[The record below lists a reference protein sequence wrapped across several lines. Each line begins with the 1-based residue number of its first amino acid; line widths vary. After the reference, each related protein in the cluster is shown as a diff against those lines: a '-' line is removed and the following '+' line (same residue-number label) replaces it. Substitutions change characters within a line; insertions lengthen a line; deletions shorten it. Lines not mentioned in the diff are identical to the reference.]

1 MGKLLVFVS
10 PHGEFFNIKTDF
22 PREEQKSFDRFGV
35 LLEDA
40 KTIPNQRGVEPGRD
54 QRAPSNLSPV
64 VPDVLDTRFG
74 SILTI
79 TKLET
84 QVYRLIM
91 HLLHSKRFDFFQIK
105 PRLYCSRCVPN
116 FPASFYVRDLTAM
129 NLVSQPFDAR
139 ARMAIRK
146 QDE

>member
-40 KTIPNQRGVEPGRD
+40 KTIPISEGSNPGGD

-79 TKLET
+79 TKPET
-84 QVYRLIM
+84 
-91 HLLHSKRFDFFQIK
+91 
-105 PRLYCSRCVPN
+105 
-116 FPASFYVRDLTAM
+116 
-129 NLVSQPFDAR
+129 
-139 ARMAIRK
+139 
-146 QDE
+146 

>member
-1 MGKLLVFVS
+1 MGKLLVFDS
-10 PHGEFFNIKTDF
+10 SHGDFFNIKTDF

-40 KTIPNQRGVEPGRD
+40 KTIPSSEGASGRD

-116 FPASFYVRDLTAM
+116 FPASFYVRDLTAV